1 MSWKQIFDLRGTN
14 LWLIGASLGWNA
26 IWTFVTLFVAYR
38 ALGGS
43 ESAVSIVQLGL
54 MLSEFVGPFLSGW
67 LTGRL
72 AADGRGPTY
81 GVVGSLSSV
90 VLILIVLLPSGI
102 LGLLVAVVALAG
114 GLNGGLLSQGRRARY

>member
-1 MSWKQIFDLRGTN
+1 MNWKQIFDLRGTN
-14 LWLIGASLGWNA
+14 LWLIGASVGWNV

-38 ALGGS
+38 ALGGD
-43 ESAVSIVQLGL
+43 ESAVSVVQLAL
-54 MLSEFVGPFLSGW
+54 MLSEFAGPFLCGW

-102 LGLLVAVVALAG
+102 LGFLVAVVALAG
-114 GLNGGLLSQGRRARY
+114 GLNGGLLSQSRRARY

>member
-14 LWLIGASLGWNA
+14 LWLIGASIGWNV
-26 IWTFVTLFVAYR
+26 IWTFVTLLAAYR
-38 ALGGS
+38 ALGGL
-43 ESAVSIVQLGL
+43 ENAVPVVQLGL
-54 MLSEFVGPFLSGW
+54 MLSAFVGPFLSGW

-81 GVVGSLSSV
+81 GTIGSLGSV

-114 GLNGGLLSQGRRARY
+114 GLNGGLLSQGRRARR